1 MRPDLTDAQRAKVE
15 ESRKW
20 FAEHKHEWG
29 TEAAPDLGERMR
41 DQDLTNAYLLRHPE
55 DVRLMEE
62 LEAMSDEEFE
72 ALDDLT
78 DEQWRA
84 KFPWYFAAHAAN
96 PD

>member
-1 MRPDLTDAQRAKVE
+1 MRPDLTDEDRAWVE

-41 DQDLTNAYLLRHPE
+41 DQDLTNEYLLRHPE
-55 DVRLMEE
+55 NIRLMEE
-62 LEAMSDEEFE
+62 LEAMSVEERE
-72 ALDDLT
+72 AYLVMPE
-78 DEQWRA
+78 EQRRA
-84 KFPWYFAAHAAN
+84 KFPWYFAAHDAN